1 MARWR
6 KTDPD
11 TSRDAALSVTEETVT
26 MTQKRILEK
35 LQVAMTDQ
43 ELVEQF
49 HIDFQY
55 GESKFVSD
63 SGIRSRRAE
72 LVVKGLVVDS
82 GLRMKL
88 ASGRFGIMWKVA
100 GRG

>member
-1 MARWR
+1 MAFWR

-35 LQVAMTDQ
+35 LQVAMTDY
-43 ELVEQF
+43 ELVDLFNLDRE
-49 HIDFQY
+49 Y
-55 GESKFVSD
+55 GNANFVSD

-72 LVVKGLVVDS
+72 LVARGLVVDS
-82 GLRMKL
+82 GLRSKL
-88 ASGRFGIMWKVA
+88 PSGRFGIMWKVA
-100 GRG
+100 DRG

>member
-35 LQVAMTDQ
+35 LQVAMTDS
-43 ELVEQF
+43 ELIGLFNLDRE
-49 HIDFQY
+49 Y
-55 GESKFVSD
+55 GNANFVSD

-72 LVVKGLVVDS
+72 LVAKGLVVDS
-82 GLRMKL
+82 GLRVKL
-88 ASGRFGIMWKVA
+88 FSGRYAIMWKVA